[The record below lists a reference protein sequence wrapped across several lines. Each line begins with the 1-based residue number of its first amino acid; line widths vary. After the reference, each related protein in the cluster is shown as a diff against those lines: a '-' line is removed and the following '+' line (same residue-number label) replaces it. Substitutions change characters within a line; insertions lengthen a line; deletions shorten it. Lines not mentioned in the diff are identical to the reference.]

1 MCPQELEIAC
11 PILSPQTRQGLFS
24 LRILAGIL
32 FIFVFS
38 LALATAF
45 AENRSEEYLSVK
57 NWTMPENAMPLHNLI
72 EGEIITDTAGKP
84 FSGIAYEK
92 YPNGRLLRAMDLKDG
107 EKNGLLLLWYPDG
120 APQMSAVYRD
130 GILNGRFLGWY
141 ANGSVIYDLMLN
153 NGTFAGD
160 VLLDDDDSRTSS
172 ETIDSEREGPDNDQS
187 PE

>member
-1 MCPQELEIAC
+1 MCPQELKIAY

-24 LRILAGIL
+24 LRFFAGIL

-38 LALATAF
+38 FALATAF

-57 NWTMPENAMPLHNLI
+57 NWVLPDKAMPLHNLT
-72 EGEIITDTAGKP
+72 EGETITDSAGKP
-84 FSGIAYEK
+84 FSGVAFEK

-107 EKNGLLLLWYPDG
+107 KKNGLLLLWYPDG
-120 APQMSAVYRD
+120 APQMSAVYRN

-160 VLLDDDDSRTSS
+160 SLLDEDESRATTDS
-172 ETIDSEREGPDNDQS
+172 EDSEREGPDNDQS